1 MAASIDPN
9 LVLPPHQDFAALS
22 EEAIAFI
29 TAQPGNA
36 WTDVNPS
43 EPGVTLLEGALAGLT
58 DLGYRLDHQ
67 MADLLAPAGEEAD
80 WQPLPPIDQALP
92 TQPVSLDDLQKTL
105 ADHPL
110 LSAAQLQPVA
120 GMAGHYQLR
129 LTPIRDLSDT
139 ERKSIQQEVWRRFQA
154 ARPLGMLLDGI
165 QFLAAALL
173 TLYPELELA
182 EGAPVEATL
191 AALVISWR
199 RALTAPPVYLAAADC
214 LAAGESGDEVF
225 DGPVLRLGVRQS
237 QPPAPTQVL
246 SSQLI
251 DLALAVPGIAQ
262 VSSLLLGTSDGSRS
276 NSAWSWDLPEG
287 SFLSLDLGALLPW
300 WAGQKTLPKQSY
312 DPLHRKGQRLRVNL
326 AELRAR
332 LAASAPPPT
341 NQASLPAPFGRYRR
355 LSDFPAFSQGLP
367 AQFGISASGLNPAA
381 TPAEQAMTL
390 QLQAYLLLLEQQQ
403 SDQAAQLEN
412 IRRLL
417 ELPAGD
423 WLARL
428 RALFVRMLGSE
439 ALSDADADRF
449 WDTVRGLP
457 ASILRQ
463 GAQPLPLAEQLLTPA
478 DLPAY
483 RQAVGEP
490 VLEDVLSERW
500 LDRTL
505 RRLQHLAARFGET
518 LPDAALLRYRGVF
531 GYYSPLLL
539 ASRHAPVPALDA
551 DTLTRRLASLKQV
564 LDLAGFLLAF
574 PRLSGGRGQGADL
587 AASLHSRSGLEL
599 RVAARL
605 GITLTDDALSL
616 GNREGL
622 YLVEGVLLTPAQ
634 AQSPCPATLSEP
646 TTPLAN
652 SVFWILPAY
661 GSRLGD
667 PSFRSLVEQAICEET
682 PLHLTPWVC
691 WLGADELNQMETL
704 HRHWRAKWRELGGPA
719 APCPDTSSGADQSI
733 PGAWS
738 RRQRLLDSSAAL
750 RQALLQSAFPPDA
763 RAAAWQSHVAI
774 SQLDANF
781 TVGYPLVP
789 QRRTVAFGGRI
800 GDPTQPYVV
809 AFTPALPLND

>member
-22 EEAIAFI
+22 TEAIAFI

-43 EPGVTLLEGALAGLT
+43 EPGVALLEGALAGLT
-58 DLGYRLDHQ
+58 DLGYRLDHEV
-67 MADLLAPAGEEAD
+67 ADLLAPAGAEAD

-110 LSAAQLQPVA
+110 LNAASLLPVA
-120 GMAGHYQLR
+120 GAAGHYQLR
-129 LTPIRDLSDT
+129 LTPIRALSGAEQAQVKQD
-139 ERKSIQQEVWRRFQA
+139 VWRRFQA
-154 ARPLGMLLDGI
+154 ARPLGMLLDTI
-165 QFLAAALL
+165 AFLSEAKLK
-173 TLYPELELA
+173 LYPELELA
-182 EGAPVEATL
+182 EDAPVEATL

-214 LAAGESGDEVF
+214 LAAGQSGDAVF
-225 DGPVLRLGVRQS
+225 DGPLLRQGVRQS

-251 DLALAVPGIAQ
+251 DLALAIPGIAQ
-262 VSSLLLGTSDGSRS
+262 VGSLLLGDSDGRRVD
-276 NSAWSWDLPEG
+276 SAWSWTVPDG
-287 SFLSLDLGALLPW
+287 SFISLDLDALLPW
-300 WAGQKTLPKQSY
+300 WAGQQTLPKQSY

-326 AELRAR
+326 DQLKAL
-332 LAASAPPPT
+332 LAAPT
-341 NQASLPAPFGRYRR
+341 AKPASPAALPAPFGRYRR

-367 AQFGISASGLNPAA
+367 PQFGISASGLNPAA
-381 TPAEQAMTL
+381 TPAEQAATL

-423 WLARL
+423 WLGRL
-428 RALFVRMLGSE
+428 RALFVRMLASE
-439 ALSDADADRF
+439 ALSAADADQF

-483 RQAVGEP
+483 RQAGGEP

-539 ASRHAPVPALDA
+539 ASRHAPALDP
-551 DTLTRRLASLKQV
+551 DTLTRRLASLKQA

-587 AASLHSRSGLEL
+587 AAALHSRSGLEL

-605 GITLTDDALSL
+605 GIALDDGDLSL

-622 YLVEGVLLTPAQ
+622 YLVEGALLTPGLAM
-634 AQSPCPATLSEP
+634 LSEP
-646 TTPLAN
+646 TVPLAN

-667 PSFRSLVEQAICEET
+667 PSFRRLVEQAICEET

-691 WLGADELNQMETL
+691 WLAADELNQMEKL
-704 HRHWRAKWRELGGPA
+704 HRHWRAKWREMGGPA
-719 APCPDTSSGADQSI
+719 APDPDKPCSGKPCPDSP
-733 PGAWS
+733 PGVWS
-738 RRQRLLDSSAAL
+738 RRKRLQDCSAAL
-750 RQALLQSAFPPDA
+750 QRALLQAAFPLGD
-763 RAAAWQSHVAI
+763 AAWQSHIAV

-789 QRRTVAFGGRI
+789 QRRTVAFGRRI

>member
-9 LVLPPHQDFAALS
+9 LVLPPHQDFAALR

-58 DLGYRLDHQ
+58 DLGYRLDHE
-67 MADLLAPAGEEAD
+67 MADLLAPAGAEAD
-80 WQPLPPIDQALP
+80 WQALPPIDQALSCE
-92 TQPVSLDDLQKTL
+92 PVSLDDLHKTL

-110 LSAAQLQPVA
+110 LGDARLLPVDGA
-120 GMAGHYQLR
+120 PGHYQLR
-129 LTPIRDLSDT
+129 LTPIRMLSDAEKEQT
-139 ERKSIQQEVWRRFQA
+139 RQDAWRRFQS
-154 ARPLGMLLDGI
+154 ARPLGTLLDGI
-165 QFLAAALL
+165 QLL
-173 TLYPELELA
+173 DGVQLKLYPELELA

-191 AALVISWR
+191 AVLVDSWR

-214 LAAGESGDEVF
+214 LAAGQGGDAVF

-237 QPPAPTQVL
+237 QPPAPTRVL

-251 DLALAVPGIAQ
+251 DLALAVPGVAQ
-262 VSSLLLGTSDGSRS
+262 VGSLLLGDSDGRRS
-276 NSAWSWDLPEG
+276 NSAWSWDVPDG
-287 SFLSLDLGALLPW
+287 HFLSLDLDTLLSW
-300 WAGQKTLPKQSY
+300 WSGQLTLPKQSY

-326 AELRAR
+326 AELRAL
-332 LAASAPPPT
+332 LAAPVVAPAR
-341 NQASLPAPFGRYRR
+341 QAPLPAPFGRYRR
-355 LSDFPAFSQGLP
+355 LSDFPTFSPGLP
-367 AQFGISASGLNPAA
+367 PQYGISASGLNPTAPA
-381 TPAEQAMTL
+381 AEQATTL
-390 QLQAYLLLLEQQQ
+390 QLQAYLLLLEQLQ

-423 WLARL
+423 WLGRL
-428 RALFVRMLGSE
+428 QALFVRMLGSE
-439 ALSDADADRF
+439 ALSDDDADQF
-449 WDTVRGLP
+449 WDVVRRLP
-457 ASILRQ
+457 ATILRQ
-463 GAQPLPLAEQLLTPA
+463 AAQPLPLAEHLLTPG
-478 DLPAY
+478 DLAAY
-483 RQAVGEP
+483 RQAGGEP
-490 VLEDVLSERW
+490 ALEDALGERW

-531 GYYSPLLL
+531 CHYSPQLL
-539 ASRHAPVPALDA
+539 ASRRAPALDA

-587 AASLHSRSGLEL
+587 AASFHSRSGLEQ

-605 GITLTDDALSL
+605 GIALADGELSL

-622 YLVEGVLLTPAQ
+622 YLVEGVLLTAGPELAASPA
-634 AQSPCPATLSEP
+634 PAV
-646 TTPLAN
+646 PLAN

-667 PSFRSLVEQAICEET
+667 PSFRRLVERVICEET
-682 PLHLTPWVC
+682 PLHLAPWVC
-691 WLGADELNQMETL
+691 WLGADELNQMEKL
-704 HRHWRAKWRELGGPA
+704 HRHWRAKCREMGGPA
-719 APCPDTSSGADQSI
+719 APSPDTPSSGVDPSV

-738 RRQRLLDSSAAL
+738 RRQRLRDCSSAL
-750 RQALLQSAFPPDA
+750 RLALLQVAFPAGDGA
-763 RAAAWQSHVAI
+763 VWQSHIAV

-781 TVGYPLVP
+781 TVGYAQVP
-789 QRRTVAFGGRI
+789 QRRAVAFGGRI
-800 GDPTQPYVV
+800 GDPSKPYVV

>member
-67 MADLLAPAGEEAD
+67 MADLLAPAGAEAD

-92 TQPVSLDDLQKTL
+92 TQPVSLDDLQKILT
-105 ADHPL
+105 DHPL
-110 LSAAQLQPVA
+110 LSAARLQPA
-120 GMAGHYQLR
+120 AAGHYQLR
-129 LTPIRDLSDT
+129 LTPIRALSDT
-139 ERKSIQQEVWRRFQA
+139 EQMQVRQEIWRRFQA
-154 ARPLGMLLDGI
+154 ARPLGMLLDTI
-165 QFLAAALL
+165 TFLSEAKLK
-173 TLYPELELA
+173 LYPELELA

-191 AALVISWR
+191 AALVASWQR
-199 RALTAPPVYLAAADC
+199 LLAAPPVYAAAADC
-214 LAAGESGDEVF
+214 LAAGQSGDEVF
-225 DGPVLRLGVRQS
+225 DGPLLNLGVKKI

-251 DLALAVPGIAQ
+251 DLALAIPGIAQ
-262 VSSLLLGTSDGSRS
+262 VSSLLLGDSDGRRVD
-276 NSAWSWDLPEG
+276 NAWSWTVPDNH
-287 SFLSLDLGALLPW
+287 FISLDLDTLLPW
-300 WAGQKTLPKQSY
+300 WAGQLTLPKQSY

-326 AELRAR
+326 AELRAL
-332 LAASAPPPT
+332 LAVPPLKPT
-341 NQASLPAPFGRYRR
+341 SQASLPAPFGRYRR

-463 GAQPLPLAEQLLTPA
+463 GAQPLPLAEQLLAPA

-483 RQAVGEP
+483 RQAGGEP

-518 LPDAALLRYRGVF
+518 LPDAAQLRYRGVF
-531 GYYSPLLL
+531 GHYSPLLL

-551 DTLTRRLASLKQV
+551 DTLTRRLASLKQA

-605 GITLTDDALSL
+605 GITLDDGDLSL
-616 GNREGL
+616 GKREGL
-622 YLVEGVLLTPAQ
+622 YLVEGVLLAAGPD
-634 AQSPCPATLSEP
+634 SEP
-646 TTPLAN
+646 VLSLAN
-652 SVFWILPAY
+652 AVFWILPAE

-667 PSFRSLVEQAICEET
+667 PSFRRLVEQVICEET

-691 WLGADELNQMETL
+691 WLGGGDLNRMETL
-704 HRHWRAKWRELGGPA
+704 HRHWRAKWREMGGPA
-719 APCPDTSSGADQSI
+719 APSPDKPCPDQTGHDLSKPTPAPAA
-733 PGAWS
+733 PGSWS
-738 RRQRLLDSSAAL
+738 RRRRLQDCSAAL
-750 RQALLQSAFPPDA
+750 QRALLQAAFPIGD
-763 RAAAWQSHVAI
+763 AAAWQSHIAV

-789 QRRTVAFGGRI
+789 QRRTVAFGRRI
-800 GDPTQPYVV
+800 GDPAKPYVV
-809 AFTPALPLND
+809 AFSPALPLND

>member
-22 EEAIAFI
+22 DEAIAFI

-58 DLGYRLDHQ
+58 DLGYRLDHEV
-67 MADLLAPAGEEAD
+67 ADLLAPAGAEAD
-80 WQPLPPIDQALP
+80 WQPLPPIDQALSC
-92 TQPVSLDDLQKTL
+92 QPVSLDDLQNIL

-110 LSAAQLQPVA
+110 LSAARLQPA
-120 GMAGHYQLR
+120 AAGHYLLW
-129 LTPIRDLSDT
+129 LTPIRALSAP
-139 ERKSIQQEVWRRFQA
+139 EQAQVEQEVWRRFQS
-154 ARPLGMLLDGI
+154 ARPLGMLLDAI
-165 QFLAAALL
+165 HFLGEAKLK
-173 TLYPELELA
+173 LYPELELA

-191 AALVISWR
+191 AALVASWR

-214 LAAGESGDEVF
+214 LAAGQSGDTVF
-225 DGPVLRLGVRQS
+225 DGPLLRQGVRQS

-251 DLALAVPGIAQ
+251 DLALAIPGIAQ
-262 VSSLLLGTSDGSRS
+262 VGSLLLGDSDGRRS
-276 NSAWSWDLPEG
+276 NSAWSWNLPDG
-287 SFLSLDLGALLPW
+287 SFISLDLDTLLPW
-300 WAGQKTLPKQSY
+300 WAGQQTLPKQSY

-326 AELRAR
+326 VELQSL
-332 LAASAPPPT
+332 LAAPAAAPASH
-341 NQASLPAPFGRYRR
+341 ASLPAPFGRYRR

-367 AQFGISASGLNPAA
+367 PQFGISASGLNPAA
-381 TPAEQAMTL
+381 TPAEQAATL

-423 WLARL
+423 WLGRL

-439 ALSDADADRF
+439 ALSAADADQF

-483 RQAVGEP
+483 RQAGGEP

-539 ASRHAPVPALDA
+539 ASRHAPALDA

-605 GITLTDDALSL
+605 GIALADGELSL

-622 YLVEGVLLTPAQ
+622 YLVEGVLLTPT
-634 AQSPCPATLSEP
+634 PGPAALSEP
-646 TTPLAN
+646 TVSLAN
-652 SVFWILPAY
+652 RVFWILPAD

-667 PSFRSLVEQAICEET
+667 PSFRRLVEQVICEET
-682 PLHLTPWVC
+682 PLHLEPWVC
-691 WLGADELNQMETL
+691 WLGAGDLNQMETL
-704 HRHWRAKWRELGGPA
+704 HRHWRAKWREMGGPA
-719 APCPDTSSGADQSI
+719 APSPDAPSSGVDPAT
-733 PGAWS
+733 PGVWS
-738 RRQRLLDSSAAL
+738 RRQRLQDCSAAL
-750 RQALLQSAFPPDA
+750 RHGLLKAAFPAGDGA
-763 RAAAWQSHVAI
+763 FWQSHIAV

-800 GDPTQPYVV
+800 GDPSKPYVV